1 VRRETCGGGGGA
13 AGDPAAVGGERGG
26 GTGRDEPGVGVNG
39 CGGGVDKAVRGV
51 AAVPR
56 AKVASGVPARDDAI
70 AGELMA
76 AHPSSEAGDPVR
88 AGTEA

>member
-1 VRRETCGGGGGA
+1 VGGGA

-56 AKVASGVPARDDAI
+56 AKVASAVPAPGDGV
-70 AGELMA
+70 AGERMVEDA
-76 AHPSSEAGDPVR
+76 SSEAGDPVR